1 MKYGRIRPGSCRI
14 PFEREC
20 DYEEKQE
27 KKNDKKTD
35 DEEIDAEVSYRK
47 MPLKE
52 RIQKDYQLNKAVD
65 VLNIIAKCSEKINQ
79 TKINDK
85 SNEKG
90 NE

>member
-1 MKYGRIRPGSCRI
+1 
-14 PFEREC
+14 
-20 DYEEKQE
+20 
-27 KKNDKKTD
+27 
-35 DEEIDAEVSYRK
+35 